1 MKRIPLAACAV
12 ALTVSGL
19 VPFGL
24 SPAAADTA
32 TTGRASGFGANVNL
46 SGTPLVDRAGLAE
59 ATLPPG
65 GVDGPNELLLVPVA
79 PIAVSGTAVG
89 LAGASAA
96 STLTSTLEQT
106 QQAVAGP
113 YNVAGV
119 GLVEG
124 LDVLAGTPTPIPGL
138 PDIGVSLVSADA
150 VRGEAVGVCRA
161 GVAQYAADSEVANL
175 EIGGTPLVENE
186 SLEELVDALN
196 ELLTPLAFV
205 VDIERNEVS
214 ELPGGGIQVNALH
227 VTVLGGIGV
236 PATTPVLDLVVGH
249 AEAGGLQCPATAQCS
264 DTQDNDGDGVI
275 DAQDPGCINNG
286 VYDPNDNDERNEC
299 IDTVDNDGDGK
310 IDFGTGANNDPG
322 CESAQDDDERELP
335 RTAELPRTGGDLTA
349 TAPIS
354 IGLSVLAF
362 AALALR
368 RRSQA

>member
-32 TTGRASGFGANVNL
+32 SAGRAQGFGANVNL
-46 SGTPLVDRAGLAE
+46 SGTPLIDRAGLAE
-59 ATLPPG
+59 ITLPPG
-65 GVDGPNELLLVPVA
+65 GVAGPEELLLVPVA

-113 YNVAGV
+113 FNVVGA

-138 PDIGVSLVSADA
+138 PDIGVSLVNADA

-161 GVAQYAADSEVANL
+161 GVAEYAADSEVVNL

-186 SLEELVDALN
+186 SIEGLVDALN

-205 VDIERNEVS
+205 VDIERNEVTRTAD
-214 ELPGGGIQVNALH
+214 GIAVNALH

-249 AEAGGLQCPATAQCS
+249 AEVGGLQCARTPQCS
-264 DTQDNDGDGVI
+264 DTQDNDGDGRI

-286 VYDPNDNDERNEC
+286 VFDPN
-299 IDTVDNDGDGK
+299 
-310 IDFGTGANNDPG
+310 
-322 CESAQDDDERELP
+322 DDDERDLP
-335 RTAELPRTGGDLTA
+335 VTAAVPQAELPRTGADLTA
-349 TAPIS
+349 TAPIAV
-354 IGLSVLAF
+354 GLSALAL

>member
-32 TTGRASGFGANVNL
+32 SAGRAQGFGANANL
-46 SGTPLVDRAGLAE
+46 SGSPLIDRAGLAE
-59 ATLPPG
+59 VTLPPG
-65 GVDGPNELLLVPVA
+65 GVAGPEELILLDQTA

-89 LAGASAA
+89 VAGASAA
-96 STLTSTLEQT
+96 STLTSTLAQT
-106 QQAVAGP
+106 QQAVQGP
-113 YNVAGV
+113 YNLAGV
-119 GLVEG
+119 GLVED
-124 LDVLAGTPTPIPGL
+124 LDVLAGTPTPVPPL
-138 PDIGVSLVSADA
+138 PDIGVSLVSASA

-161 GVAQYAADSEVANL
+161 GVAQYSADSEVADL
-175 EIGGTPLVENE
+175 QVGGTPLIENAT
-186 SLEELVDALN
+186 LEDLVDTLN
-196 ELLTPLAFV
+196 DVLQPLSFV

-227 VTVLGGIGV
+227 VTVLGGIG
-236 PATTPVLDLVVGH
+236 ATTPVLDLVVGH
-249 AEAGGLQCPATAQCS
+249 AEVGGLQCPATAQCA
-264 DTQDNDGDGVI
+264 DGQDNDGDGVI

-299 IDTVDNDGDGK
+299 VDTVDNDGDGRV
-310 IDFGTGANNDPG
+310 DFGPDPG
-322 CESAQDDDERELP
+322 CESPQDDDERDLP